1 MRYTTMDGK
10 PLAWP
15 QPGVTVVHA
24 GSVSWLLLLD
34 CVFVPPPPPPIGVE

>member
-1 MRYTTMDGK
+1 MRYTTPDGQ
-10 PLAWP
+10 PLARP

-34 CVFVPPPPPPIGVE
+34 CVFVPPPPTFPGVR